1 MVSVDIDNDNRS
13 DIIIIDILMQKIN
26 ILFRNDNETFTTE
39 SISYSPLEL
48 LLSLSTSLL
57 WRINHLES
65 LPI

>member
-39 SISYSPLEL
+39 SISYSSLEL